1 METLENKMRIG
12 ILGGGQLAMMMI
24 QMSAKHN
31 IDFIVVDPSDNPPA
45 SKYAQCIKSDYNDK
59 DSLDRLI
66 NECDIVTI
74 DFENV
79 PSEALKYLE
88 NKVSVYPSSYAVE
101 ICQDRLKEKNIFNKH
116 NIPTTE
122 FHTVNSISDLSLAI
136 SILGTDSILKSRR
149 LGYDGKNQ
157 ITINEHSAEEAWL
170 LSGEAEAILEKKV
183 DFKTEVSIIG
193 VCPKSSETIFYPLV
207 ENFHRDGIL
216 NLSIAPYNNPKLQ
229 KLAESYHN
237 KITKELNYTGVLV
250 IEFFVDKSGSLIA
263 NEMAPR
269 VHNSGHWTNEGANI
283 SQFEAHVMAIADID
297 IKNIL
302 INGNSAMLNIIS
314 KMPQNML
321 TNNNNYKLY
330 DYGKS
335 ERLNRKLGH
344 ITVNNND
351 KKDLMKD
358 VEKISKSVF

>member
-216 NLSIAPYNNPKLQ
+216 SLSIAPYKNIKLQ

-250 IEFFVDKSGSLIA
+250 IEFFLDKSGNLIA

-283 SQFEAHVMAIADID
+283 SQFEAHIMAIADINIKD
-297 IKNIL
+297 IS

-314 KMPQNML
+314 KMPENML
-321 TNNNNYKLY
+321 TNNNYKLY

-344 ITVNNND
+344 ITVNNDD

-358 VEKISKSVF
+358 VKKISKSVF